1 MKEQLPYLLMF
12 ASKQVRFCTN
22 RMNHTSLLCLSA
34 GAKDVFAFLKVQ
46 KVGPAAE
53 RPQEQESIGGAGRGR
68 TGAEKDLLKAE
79 C

>member
-1 MKEQLPYLLMF
+1 
-12 ASKQVRFCTN
+12 
-22 RMNHTSLLCLSA
+22 MNHTSLLCLSA